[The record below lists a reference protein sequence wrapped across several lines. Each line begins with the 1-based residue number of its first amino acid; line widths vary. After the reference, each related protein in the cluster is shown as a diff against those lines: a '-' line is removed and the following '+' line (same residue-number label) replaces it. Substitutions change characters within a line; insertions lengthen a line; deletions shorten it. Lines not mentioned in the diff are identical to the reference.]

1 MILLAAQ
8 LNKGVVAILR
18 SSCDFDVEV
27 TKYPEVEAGLW
38 WAQPVLTP
46 RISKFDDLVL
56 IYYISGAGQALRQ
69 FLSQEPPP
77 PD

>member
-27 TKYPEVEAGLW
+27 TKYPEVEAGLRR
-38 WAQPVLTP
+38 AQPVLPP
-46 RISKFDDLVL
+46 RIPKRHDLVL
-56 IYYISGAGQALRQ
+56 IHYVSGPGYALR
-69 FLSQEPPP
+69 
-77 PD
+77 